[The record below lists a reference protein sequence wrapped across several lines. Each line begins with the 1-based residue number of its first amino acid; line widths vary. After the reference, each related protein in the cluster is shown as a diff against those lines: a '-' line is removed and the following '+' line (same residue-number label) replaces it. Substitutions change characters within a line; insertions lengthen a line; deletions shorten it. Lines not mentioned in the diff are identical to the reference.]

1 MLQTDLDN
9 LSEWSRKWLLCFNTD
24 KCRVM
29 HFGRQVISTQY
40 SLQDH
45 AGNVHMLQNSK
56 MEKDLG
62 VWMDDSLKFSDLVLL
77 AAKKANQIL
86 GMIKGSFN

>member
-1 MLQTDLDN
+1 MSLTEIMLQTDLDN
-9 LSEWSRKWLLCFNTD
+9 LGEWSRKWLLRFNTD
-24 KCRVM
+24 KCRVK

-62 VWMDDSLKFSDLVLL
+62 VWMDDSLKFSDHVLL
-77 AAKKANQIL
+77 ASKKAN
-86 GMIKGSFN
+86 